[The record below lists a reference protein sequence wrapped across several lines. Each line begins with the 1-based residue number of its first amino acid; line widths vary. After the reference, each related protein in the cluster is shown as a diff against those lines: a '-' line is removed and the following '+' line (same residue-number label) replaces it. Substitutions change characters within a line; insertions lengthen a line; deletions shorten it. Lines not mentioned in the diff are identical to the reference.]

1 MILKNKNKNNK
12 LVDEIRNEI
21 FKLSEKIDNDDLT
34 YLYKGKNI
42 GDKSFNDFD
51 NAFSF
56 FVKIKLYELNKLK
69 VR

>member
-21 FKLSEKIDNDDLT
+21 FKLSEKINNDDLT
-34 YLYKGKNI
+34 YLYKSKNI

-51 NAFSF
+51 NALSF
-56 FVKIKLYELNKLK
+56 FLKIKLYELNKLN
-69 VR
+69 

>member
-21 FKLSEKIDNDDLT
+21 FKLSEKINNDDLT
-34 YLYKGKNI
+34 YLYK

-56 FVKIKLYELNKLK
+56 FVKIKLYELNKLN
-69 VR
+69 